1 MTKIYCLP
9 KTPDANATMRRICG
23 LIPCLGKVKASK
35 NYIFFSISCREKDVQ
50 IVERILRQGSYL
62 E

>member
-9 KTPDANATMRRICG
+9 RTSDANATMRRICG
-23 LIPCLGKVKASK
+23 LIPCMGKVKATK
-35 NYIFFSISCREKDVQ
+35 NYLFFSISCREKDIK
-50 IVERILRQGSYL
+50 IVERVLRQGGYL

>member
-9 KTPDANATMRRICG
+9 KTSEANATMRRICG
-23 LIPCLGKVKASK
+23 LIPCMGKVKATK
-35 NYIFFSISCREKDVQ
+35 NYLFFSISCREKDIK
-50 IVERILRQGSYL
+50 IVERVLRQGGYL

>member
-23 LIPCLGKVKASK
+23 LVPCLGKVKASK
-35 NYIFFSISCREKDVQ
+35 NTIILSISSREKDIQ
-50 IVERILRQGSYL
+50 IVERILRQGGYL

>member
-9 KTPDANATMRRICG
+9 KTSDANATMRRICG
-23 LIPCLGKVKASK
+23 LVPCMGKVRATK
-35 NYIFFSISCREKDVQ
+35 NYLFFSISCREKDIK
-50 IVERILRQGSYL
+50 IVERVLRQGGYL